1 MKILNKI
8 LQSLFFVVPAL
19 LVLIWVNGAYHG
31 SRRHDIEPFNDNFDF
46 IKCFYYGVERFVH
59 PLDKS
64 ELNDYVR
71 LSSSII
77 INSETNLN
85 TNENFEIVRS
95 KKTLNNFF
103 KRATKEEYNYIKN
116 GVYYYVMYLNSRH
129 KDILNEL
136 MSRNKIYLKT
146 SNTSKYYGKL
156 SSKNGMNSEIKI
168 IASYYK
174 KIAKDYNQILHS
186 RDKEIIRNR
195 TIFIKKS
202 FNNYKSI
209 TILRQK
215 IFHHLFVD

>member
-1 MKILNKI
+1 M
-8 LQSLFFVVPAL
+8 
-19 LVLIWVNGAYHG
+19 
-31 SRRHDIEPFNDNFDF
+31 
-46 IKCFYYGVERFVH
+46 
-59 PLDKS
+59 
-64 ELNDYVR
+64 R